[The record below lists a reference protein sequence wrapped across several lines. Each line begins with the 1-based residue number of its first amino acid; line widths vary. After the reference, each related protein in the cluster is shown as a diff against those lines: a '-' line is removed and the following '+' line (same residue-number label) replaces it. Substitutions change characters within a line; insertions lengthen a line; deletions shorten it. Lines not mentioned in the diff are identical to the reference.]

1 MRAGLLSLLLVAG
14 CSDGVL
20 GGGTEDPGS
29 DARVIGILD
38 GGPTARQDRG
48 YFPPP
53 LSPDKGGAPKLDSSV
68 PPPLS
73 PDKGSTPPPPP
84 PPKLDQGAPKPDSS
98 GGVTLSAKEEDLF
111 DAINDARAKNGLNT
125 LTIDPYLLCAA
136 RLAAQVVPPTGNCGH
151 VGQDGSWPSDRA
163 KKCGMAA
170 SAAGYVN
177 EIAAGPG
184 FTDGADA
191 VWGWSQSSGHWW
203 GLTHPQ
209 AKTMG
214 VAATA
219 NGCYWAVFDCCIA
232 GS

>member
-1 MRAGLLSLLLVAG
+1 MRSRALIVLLLLSG
-14 CSDGVL
+14 CMEGAVGSGRDKPGRDGRL
-20 GGGTEDPGS
+20 I
-29 DARVIGILD
+29 AILD
-38 GGPTARQDRG
+38 GGPASQHDRG
-48 YFPPP
+48 YNPPP
-53 LSPDKGGAPKLDSSV
+53 LLPDLGAAAKHDGAPKLD
-68 PPPLS
+68 
-73 PDKGSTPPPPP
+73 KGYVPP

-98 GGVTLSAKEEDLF
+98 SGVTLTAQEKDLF
-111 DAINDARAKNGLNT
+111 DAINAARAKNGLNT

-136 RLAAQVVPPTGNCGH
+136 RLAAKVVPPTGSCGH
-151 VGQDGSWPSDRA
+151 VGSDGSWPSDRA
-163 KKCGMAA
+163 KSCGMPA

-209 AKTMG
+209 AKKMG

>member
-1 MRAGLLSLLLVAG
+1 MRANLLALLLVAG
-14 CSDGVL
+14 CSDGIL
-20 GGGTEDPGS
+20 GGGEGEPGS
-29 DARVIGILD
+29 DSRLIGILD
-38 GGPTARQDRG
+38 AGPAGTHDRG
-48 YFPPP
+48 LFPPP
-53 LSPDKGGAPKLDSSV
+53 LSPDKGTTPKHDTGV
-68 PPPLS
+68 PPLT
-73 PDKGSTPPPPP
+73 PDTGLTPPP
-84 PPKLDQGAPKPDSS
+84 KVDQGAPKPDTSS
-98 GGVTLSAKEEDLF
+98 GVTLTAQEKDLL
-111 DAINDARAKNGLNT
+111 DAINAARAKNGLNT

-136 RLAAQVVPPTGNCGH
+136 RLAAKVVPPTGSCGH

-163 KKCGMAA
+163 KSCGMPA

-219 NGCYWAVFDCCIA
+219 NGCYWAVFDCCIK